1 MQLGILGLPKAGKT
15 TLFNLLTASEQET
28 GKFST
33 SKKTHVA
40 IAKVPD
46 PRLVEL
52 RDMYKPKRYVPA
64 TVQYVDIPGIQKG
77 GGPESLDLGE
87 LRNVDAL
94 VHVVRDFEDP
104 ELLHSDGSVDPQRDV
119 ETIDLEL
126 VLADMELV
134 ERRLER
140 LAKATKR
147 GLSSDEKRE
156 QELLDKV
163 LLPALENERPLREV
177 EVGGDDEKRL
187 RGFQLLSAK
196 PLLVVLNVSEERVA
210 SSSLEDAGIKTSPN
224 CRGVVVSAPIEAE
237 ISQLGEDEQRE
248 FLTELGLEEA
258 SLDRVLRA
266 SYELLGLIS
275 FFTVGED
282 EVRAWTLRRGSSAR
296 QAAAA
301 IHSDIARGFIRAEV
315 IPWQDLLRL
324 GSMAKC
330 REQGI
335 LRLEGKEYIMHD
347 GEVAHF
353 RFNV

>member
-15 TLFNLLTASEQET
+15 TLFNLLTASEKET

-46 PRLVEL
+46 PRLAKM

-147 GLSSDEKRE
+147 GLSTDEKRE
-156 QELLDKV
+156 QELLSEV

-177 EVGGDDEKRL
+177 EVGDDDEKRL

-196 PLLVVLNVSEERVA
+196 PLLVVLNVGEERVA
-210 SSSLEDAGIKTSPN
+210 STSLEDAGIKIGPN

-237 ISQLGEDEQRE
+237 ISQLGEEEQHE
-248 FLTELGLEEA
+248 FLAELGLEEA

-296 QAAAA
+296 QAADA

-335 LRLEGKEYIMHD
+335 LRLEGKEYTMHD

-353 RFNV
+353 RFNI